1 MPPRRRKRI
10 DPALFEL
17 PVDRIRAGTYSDVYL
32 NPARDVIR
40 AEKRRARVTWQV
52 SAKRNGW
59 VGGVDEAVALL
70 KLCTDD
76 FAALDVHALYEG
88 DSIAAWDTVLRVEGE
103 YAAFAHL
110 ETPIIGTIA
119 RRTRVC
125 TNVRELVD
133 AARPKPIFYFGAR
146 SDHVLLQP
154 GDGYSA
160 HVAGAASVAT
170 DAMVAF
176 GGKKSVGTMP
186 HAFIA
191 AFGGDTAAAAVAMA
205 KVLPDDVPLVVPVDY
220 ANDSVATS
228 LAVARALEGR
238 LWGVRLDT
246 SELMVDKSVFSLMG
260 DFVPTGVNAALVW
273 NVRNALDAE
282 GYGEVRIVASGGFA
296 VERIREFEEDGVPV
310 DAYGV
315 GAAVH
320 RGRWDFTADVVKL
333 NGKPQAKAGR
343 EFRDNPKLEKVK

>member
-17 PVDRIRAGTYSDVYL
+17 PVDRIRAGAYSDVYL
-32 NPARDVIR
+32 NHARDVIR
-40 AEKRRARVTWQV
+40 TEKRRARVSWQV

-76 FAALDVHALYEG
+76 FAALEVHALYEG
-88 DSIAAWDTVLRVEGE
+88 DSIASWDTVLRVEGE

-110 ETPIIGTIA
+110 EVPIIGAIA

-160 HVAGAASVAT
+160 YVAGATSVST
-170 DAMVAF
+170 DAMSAF
-176 GGKKSVGTMP
+176 GGKKGVGTIP
-186 HAFIA
+186 HAVIA
-191 AFGGDTAAAAVAMA
+191 AFGGDTAAAAVAVA

-220 ANDSVATS
+220 VNDSVATS
-228 LAVARALEGR
+228 LAVAQALEGR

-246 SELMVDKSVFSLMG
+246 SELMVDKSVVPLMG
-260 DFVPTGVNAALVW
+260 DFVPTGVNATLVW

-282 GYGEVRIVASGGFA
+282 GYGEVHIVASGGFG
-296 VERIREFEEDGVPV
+296 VERIHEFEEEGVPV

-320 RGRWDFTADVVKL
+320 RGRWEFTADVVKL